1 MSNRIYLPKTKR
13 AKPIKVSQLQLACL
27 LNDLKNGQAF
37 YKNGCV
43 YKIKTGV
50 KTYIFNGKSI

>member
-13 AKPIKVSQLQLACL
+13 AKPIMVSQLRLACL
-27 LNDLKNGQAF
+27 FYDLKNGQAF

-43 YKIKTGV
+43 YKIKSGT
-50 KTYIFNGKSI
+50 KTYIFNGKSN